1 MINND
6 EKTISVILT
15 QEETLIFSAGD
26 VNVQARILTID
37 GYAFATPI
45 KKLPINSILKD
56 GVMNGE

>member
-1 MINND
+1 
-6 EKTISVILT
+6 
-15 QEETLIFSAGD
+15 LIFSAGD